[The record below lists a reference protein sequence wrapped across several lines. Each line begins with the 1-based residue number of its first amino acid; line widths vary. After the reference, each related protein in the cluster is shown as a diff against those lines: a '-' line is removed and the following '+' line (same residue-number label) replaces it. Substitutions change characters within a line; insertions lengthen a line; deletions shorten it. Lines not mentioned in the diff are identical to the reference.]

1 MNKEYI
7 LNLLQKARK
16 DCVEFEQ
23 KYQGGGLYKKIK
35 RLLKYKGRYLEYALA
50 KLGINR
56 KFSFLSYFG
65 ILNMGL
71 REIKTAEFFIKNI
84 KPGDVFYDIGANQGF
99 FSLLI
104 KEAFGDKVEV
114 HSFEPVEQYFQIIQ
128 ERFKNNLNKN
138 NIYLNQLALSDH
150 IGDLE
155 LKVPAKM
162 GFNSTASILDDFA
175 ERYFKKY
182 KEIKVKC
189 TTLDDYCTTHKYPT
203 FIKIDVDGSESFV
216 IDGATTTLS
225 KYGPVICMEI
235 MDGDMGMKYSLKAVN
250 KLINFGYKIFHI
262 DDDQSN
268 DLIEFSLG
276 DLIDYIKIPKGDNFV
291 FAKEK
296 L

>member
-16 DCVEFEQ
+16 DCIEFEQ
-23 KYQGGGLYKKIK
+23 EYQGGGLYKKIK
-35 RLLKYKGRYLEYALA
+35 RLLKYKGKYLEYALA

-71 REIKTAEFFIKNI
+71 REIKTVEFFVKNI
-84 KPGDVFYDIGANQGF
+84 KSGDVFYDIGANQGF

-104 KEAFGDKVEV
+104 KEAFGDEVEV

-128 ERFKNNLNKN
+128 LRFKNNLNKN

-150 IGDLE
+150 IGDLK
-155 LKVPAKM
+155 LKVPIKISL
-162 GFNSTASILDDFA
+162 NTTASILDDFA
-175 ERYFKKY
+175 KRYFNKY

-203 FIKIDVDGSESFV
+203 FMKIDIDGSESFV
-216 IDGATTTLS
+216 INGATGTLS

-235 MDGDMGMKYSLKAVN
+235 MDGDMGIKYSLKAVN
-250 KLINFGYKIFHI
+250 KLINLGYKIFHI
-262 DDDQSN
+262 DDNQSN
-268 DLIEFSLG
+268 SLIEFSLE
-276 DLIDYIKIPKGDNFV
+276 DLVDYIKIPKGDNFI